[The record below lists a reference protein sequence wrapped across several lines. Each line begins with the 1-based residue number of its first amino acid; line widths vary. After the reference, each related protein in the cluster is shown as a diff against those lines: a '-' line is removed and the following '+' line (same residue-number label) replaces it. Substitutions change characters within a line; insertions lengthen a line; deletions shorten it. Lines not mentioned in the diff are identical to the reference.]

1 MKGVSP
7 IVSFSL
13 LLLTVIFSTIIVLQG
28 LIPFLDRVKDISTIN
43 KGVSALEELGS
54 SIKTVAESGE
64 GSTRILSLNFG
75 NAVFYVD
82 NSSDEIY
89 FVYDLKSDTSLEG
102 SIGEI
107 HLCRSPIFTEFFSKY
122 PIYGN
127 VSDVWRCYNSCN
139 IDFSMLKLQNSS
151 IASDIFLNEKSCV
164 EASFFDDVLLYFLPT
179 KESNLQLYI
188 PFDIN
193 FKDYSIYKRLTFNNN
208 SELADGKFG
217 NSGYFNGS
225 SEISVNQESMNIDN
239 FTISLWF
246 KPAKPP
252 QIPDTITTSES
263 EPRILVSK
271 KQNVWDDNGFALFIN
286 STQMICNIGNSSNF
300 VSYKNS
306 TILSKWNYLGCS
318 FNGTHLNLFLDGKL
332 VASNSTLH
340 SYIPNTEN
348 ISIGNEYYGFIDEIR
363 IYNASLDAEKIKKE
377 YLSFNLKSHKS
388 FKKPLE
394 NELNNLTLVLS
405 SATEGEVEY
414 VKICSLE
421 SKRIYGILPFY
432 GVHFN
437 TKARLGKGNVRLK
450 VENLGYDSNL
460 GKTIIRVS
468 VL

>member
-151 IASDIFLNEKSCV
+151 IALDIFLNEKSYV

-188 PFDIN
+188 PLDTN

-208 SELADGKFG
+208 SKLADGKFG

-225 SEISVNQESMNIDN
+225 SEISVNQESINIDN

-246 KPAKPP
+246 KPNSLIGT
-252 QIPDTITTSES
+252 QVLI
-263 EPRILVSK
+263 SK
-271 KQNVWDDNGFALFIN
+271 KQDLWEDNGFALFLN
-286 STQMICNIGNSSNF
+286 SSSIICNIGNSSNF
-300 VSYKNS
+300 VSYEVSDLVGN
-306 TILSKWNYLGCS
+306 WNYLSCN
-318 FNGTHLNLFLDGKL
+318 FNGTHLNIFLNGEL
-332 VASNSTLH
+332 VAYNSTLH
-340 SYIPNTEN
+340 SYIPNAEN
-348 ISIGNEYYGFIDEIR
+348 ISIGDNYNGFIDEIR

-388 FKKPLE
+388 FKKPFE

-414 VKICSLE
+414 VKVCSLE